1 MKEGEFYNP
10 YMVFHGCMIPNC
22 LMVRKDLTL
31 SAKICFAR
39 LAQYSGTSGYCYP
52 SLKQLSDET
61 GTSESTVERAINEL
75 IEAKLIYKEIPTG
88 VNKLKHFRNIYRF
101 LWNEILVERH
111 QFGAP
116 IPSKSGYG
124 RPQNRGIKKENHI
137 KENHNINIIN
147 AAAEN
152 TDLFQDDPPTEKES
166 PQKLIAAK
174 KEQTKK
180 QYLESVRLTDEEHS
194 KLVSIFGEKKLNE
207 AISILNNYKMS
218 SGRKYKSDYH
228 VLIGWVKDRIM
239 KDSYDPFK
247 GAL

>member
-10 YMVFHGCMIPNC
+10 YMTFNGCMIPNC

-101 LWNEILVERH
+101 YGMKFLWKGINLVLR
-111 QFGAP
+111 
-116 IPSKSGYG
+116 Y
-124 RPQNRGIKKENHI
+124 PQNRG
-137 KENHNINIIN
+137 
-147 AAAEN
+147 
-152 TDLFQDDPPTEKES
+152 
-166 PQKLIAAK
+166 
-174 KEQTKK
+174 
-180 QYLESVRLTDEEHS
+180 
-194 KLVSIFGEKKLNE
+194 
-207 AISILNNYKMS
+207 M
-218 SGRKYKSDYH
+218 
-228 VLIGWVKDRIM
+228 
-239 KDSYDPFK
+239 
-247 GAL
+247 GALKIGASKKRII